1 MGTRVPSIYVLSKNE
16 KKNIIFFFH
25 LKIIHFTTVKIAVYL
40 LHWACLR
47 NVLNESLLFY
57 CIFFQNLVQNQHD
70 WIEQGKKGL
79 VCLRFEND
87 NGRLIFS
94 VFLIYMSHVT

>member
-25 LKIIHFTTVKIAVYL
+25 LKIILFTTVKIAVYL

-57 CIFFQNLVQNQHD
+57 CIFFRTLYRISMIGLNK
-70 WIEQGKKGL
+70 GKKVLCVSASRMITVGS
-79 VCLRFEND
+79 F
-87 NGRLIFS
+87 
-94 VFLIYMSHVT
+94 FLSF